1 MAHLLHN
8 HIVTYAGNAH
18 TLPHAVTAARR
29 AWPASPV
36 TILDDARHPVPPSMQ
51 QDLENHPQ
59 IQYRPTHWE
68 RGGNLRGRTCLRGL
82 LAEYKRSLRQTE
94 APYVLKLDADTLVL
108 NPATLNT
115 LILQGVDY
123 GTHSTLDGPF
133 GGGCILMSSPA
144 VRALDKAVRL
154 CPLVPYAREDKTLN
168 GLAMA
173 SGLSMALLDGNTP
186 CTDKP
191 VFFTGI
197 DTRLHDQKDYVDRMS
212 ANVAVANV
220 GTSKLTGAELLT
232 EAYMASALLDTI
244 TTRRVLNMD
253 KPGRK
258 KPEKVA

>member
-1 MAHLLHN
+1 M
-8 HIVTYAGNAH
+8 
-18 TLPHAVTAARR
+18 
-29 AWPASPV
+29 
-36 TILDDARHPVPPSMQ
+36 
-51 QDLENHPQ
+51 
-59 IQYRPTHWE
+59 
-68 RGGNLRGRTCLRGL
+68 
-82 LAEYKRSLRQTE
+82 
-94 APYVLKLDADTLVL
+94 L

-244 TTRRVLNMD
+244 TTPRGLNMD